1 MKFVLNIFW
10 WRISSYIYAENFS
23 PLTLLY
29 FLEVIFTVLC
39 GILAVIHQRWV
50 KICWKLEPC
59 KSWRVEVICRPLWFN
74 LPSQR
79 SGQLR
84 SGMPPNNTLQ
94 GVTMKST
101 ITTQQWPKEQYH
113 CTEWSVT
120 LDIICSSCHIW
131 WDNVTSWHNV
141 TRLQCYKLAQEVKT
155 RALELSKLLYYTVKA
170 LDTCISIVK
179 LLYYT
184 IKPGRDQTLDC
195 LPPTAIYRTAFV
207 CDQNLIPRAAAT
219 LYKRFIKSKTF
230 TDHSSAASAW
240 IQEGAERNGL
250 IRKSWGE
257 SLPRFPVGKIWYR
270 LLIIRKYFN
279 KN

>member
-1 MKFVLNIFW
+1 MHESDQPSL
-10 WRISSYIYAENFS
+10 
-23 PLTLLY
+23 PLC
-29 FLEVIFTVLC
+29 E
-39 GILAVIHQRWV
+39 
-50 KICWKLEPC
+50 
-59 KSWRVEVICRPLWFN
+59 FN

-184 IKPGRDQTLDC
+184 VKAGRDQTLDC

-207 CDQNLIPRAAAT
+207 CDHNLIPRTAAT
-219 LYKRFIKSKTF
+219 LCYVMKAKHLQTILLLHRLGFKRARRGT
-230 TDHSSAASAW
+230 A
-240 IQEGAERNGL
+240 
-250 IRKSWGE
+250 
-257 SLPRFPVGKIWYR
+257 
-270 LLIIRKYFN
+270 
-279 KN
+279 

>member
-39 GILAVIHQRWV
+39 GILAVIHQRWI

-141 TRLQCYKLAQEVKT
+141 TRLQCYKLAQCYKITMLQAGT
-155 RALELSKLLYYTVKA
+155 RSQDTCSGAVKA
-170 LDTCISIVK
+170 FILYCQSIG
-179 LLYYT
+179 YM
-184 IKPGRDQTLDC
+184 
-195 LPPTAIYRTAFV
+195 
-207 CDQNLIPRAAAT
+207 
-219 LYKRFIKSKTF
+219 
-230 TDHSSAASAW
+230 
-240 IQEGAERNGL
+240 
-250 IRKSWGE
+250 
-257 SLPRFPVGKIWYR
+257 
-270 LLIIRKYFN
+270 YFN
-279 KN
+279 CQAFILYCQSRERSNPWLSAPDCHLQNCFCLRPKSNSQDSRHIAQTVL